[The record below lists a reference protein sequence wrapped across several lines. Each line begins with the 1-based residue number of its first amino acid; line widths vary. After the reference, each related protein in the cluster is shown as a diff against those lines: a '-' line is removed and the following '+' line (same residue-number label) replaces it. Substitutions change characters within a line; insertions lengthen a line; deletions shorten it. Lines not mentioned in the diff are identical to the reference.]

1 LYESVAGGR
10 GGVRGVVDFAGLIL
24 DKRKPVT
31 HPCGA
36 MWKLRV
42 SWAVVGLAVA
52 ITGCQEWF
60 LRQADQQVYQVVA
73 ERQQAALGETHSSD
87 LGPEDG
93 RFSIDGS
100 LYDFVPHPVTAEV
113 PEAFRTSPAAEDEPA
128 PPQTTQP
135 SAGRQVLTL
144 QDAVAYAMRHSREFQ
159 SQKEDLYL
167 AALALTLERHL
178 WTPQFFGEVSYEY
191 ANYGQVRD
199 FDHAMTAVAQI
210 GATQRLPYGGE
221 VTAQIINSLMRDLG
235 ARITSGETGQM
246 LLSANIPLLRGAGKV
261 AYESRYQA
269 ERNLIYAARR
279 FERYRRAF
287 LVQVA
292 SAYFDVLAIKAGIEN
307 AQASVEALAIDKQR
321 SESLAQT
328 DRVLQM
334 DVDRA
339 QVEYLVARNDAINAQ
354 ASYDS
359 ALDRFKIMIGMP
371 TAQAVDAV
379 EPDFQV
385 KAPAVDEE
393 VAIQT
398 ALRYRLDLL
407 NDQDAVD
414 DARRGVLVAR
424 NNLLPDLDFRGS
436 VTLNTDPNRKNS
448 ISYNT
453 ERATWRGEVAMEIPL
468 NRVAERNAYRAS
480 LIDLRRA
487 ERDYDRRRDEVRL
500 DVRDA
505 FRRIE
510 QARLSLDIQAENIKI
525 NDFRKRQAEEL
536 FNRGHLS
543 SNRDKIEAEIAWR
556 MAKNRYAQAEA
567 DYRTAVL
574 TFLRDT
580 GTLRVGDDGRLASAE
595 DAASPS
601 VTAAPPAADEGP

>member
-1 LYESVAGGR
+1 M
-10 GGVRGVVDFAGLIL
+10 L
-24 DKRKPVT
+24 DKAKSMT
-31 HPCGA
+31 HLCGA
-36 MWKLRV
+36 MCRFRV
-42 SWAVVGLAVA
+42 LWAVVVLAVPVA
-52 ITGCQEWF
+52 GCQEWF
-60 LRQADQQVYQVVA
+60 LRQADRQVYQVVA
-73 ERQQAALGETHSSD
+73 ERQEQALGETHSPD

-93 RFSIDGS
+93 RLLPSGS
-100 LYDFVPHPVTAEV
+100 MYDFVPHPVRAEV
-113 PEAFRTSPAAEDEPA
+113 PEAFRTRAVAEDGPA
-128 PPQTTQP
+128 LPQTTRP
-135 SAGRQVLTL
+135 AVERQVLTL

-199 FDHAMTAVAQI
+199 FDHAMTAIAQI

-235 ARITSGETGQM
+235 ARITSGETGRM
-246 LLSANIPLLRGAGKV
+246 ILSANIPLLRGAGKV

-269 ERNLIYAARR
+269 ERDLIYAARR
-279 FERYRRAF
+279 FERFRRAF

-292 SAYFDVLAIKAGIEN
+292 SSYFDVLAIKAGIEN
-307 AQASVEALAIDKQR
+307 AQASVEALAIDRQR
-321 SESLAQT
+321 SEGLAAT
-328 DRVLQM
+328 GRILQV

-354 ASYDS
+354 AAYDS
-359 ALDRFKIMIGMP
+359 ALDRFKLLIGMP
-371 TAQAVDAV
+371 TTQAIDAV
-379 EPDFQV
+379 EPDFEV
-385 KAPAVDEE
+385 VAPAVDED
-393 VAIQT
+393 VAIET
-398 ALRYRLDLL
+398 GLRYRLDLL

-414 DARRGVLVAR
+414 DARRGVQVAR

-436 VTLNTDPNRKNS
+436 VTLDTDPNQKNS
-448 ISYNT
+448 VSYNT

-487 ERDYDRRRDEVRL
+487 ERSYDRRRDEVRL

-505 FRRIE
+505 FRGIE
-510 QARLSLDIQAENIKI
+510 QARLSLAIQAENIKI

-536 FNRGHLS
+536 LNRGLLS
-543 SNRDKIEAEIAWR
+543 SNRDKIEAETSWR
-556 MAKNRYAQAEA
+556 QARNRYAQAEA

-580 GTLRVGDDGRLASAE
+580 GTLRVTDEGRLASFEGA
-595 DAASPS
+595 DSPRSPGGPVAAGDG
-601 VTAAPPAADEGP
+601 A